1 MKHFAIIG
9 KPVSHSV
16 SGEWFNSFFAKA
28 GIDAD
33 FVMIEPDLAQRRDF
47 RAWIG
52 RSEFSGLLVTIPYKM
67 EVMAFLNEAD
77 EHARAI
83 GAANIISIT
92 GGVLKGFNTDH
103 SGFESELIRLRPH
116 GVKKALVLGIGGAAS
131 AVLYALKRNG
141 IESVMVSRNKEK
153 GDFSYDDLPDQIL
166 TEADLIVNC
175 SPLGMGDFA
184 DSFPPINYSV
194 LNKNAL
200 AFDLIY
206 NPAET
211 VFLKKCAEA
220 GCQTENGRGMVEF
233 VYKRALELW
242 GM

>member
-16 SGEWFNSFFAKA
+16 SGEWFKTYFTKA
-28 GIDAD
+28 AIDAD
-33 FVMIEPDLAQRRDF
+33 FVMIEPDLARFRDF
-47 RAWIG
+47 RSWI
-52 RSEFSGLLVTIPYKM
+52 SLHQFSGLLVTIPYKM
-67 EVMAFLNEAD
+67 DVIPFLDEAD
-77 EHARAI
+77 EHAKAI
-83 GAANIISIT
+83 GAVNVISVSDGI
-92 GGVLKGFNTDH
+92 LKGFNTDYE
-103 SGFESELIRLRPH
+103 GFESEIRRLRPD
-116 GVKKALVLGIGGAAS
+116 GCKKAILMGIGGAAA
-131 AVLYALKRNG
+131 AVLYALKRNN
-141 IESVMVSRNKEK
+141 IECIRVSRSKEK
-153 GDFSYDDLPDQIL
+153 GDATYEDLSDNVL
-166 TEADLIVNC
+166 SDADLIVNC
-175 SPLGMGDFA
+175 SPLGMGDLV
-184 DSFPPINYSV
+184 DGFPPINYSA

-211 VFLKKCAEA
+211 VFMAKCAEA